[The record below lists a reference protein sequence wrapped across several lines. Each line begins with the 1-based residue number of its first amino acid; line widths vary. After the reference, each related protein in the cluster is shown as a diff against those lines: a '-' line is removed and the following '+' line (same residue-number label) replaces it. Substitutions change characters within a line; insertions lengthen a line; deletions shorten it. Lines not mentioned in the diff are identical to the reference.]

1 MTGYTTNDS
10 TLFRPPVE
18 LAAWAENHRHVLD
31 HIDSALHQSESPLTE
46 KQIWNLIART
56 YSREW
61 ADANAECQAAEQQ
74 IRILKSDDNMPLGLI
89 GAALAGDTIT
99 QVKNAQLIALTNFTI
114 IDEMLRM
121 DDNLQILLQS
131 LVQHQ
136 RTLEHSMGLTREVRA
151 INDSFDD
158 VAVAEKRTP
167 SSINGVFGKFA
178 RKVLGV
184 VQEPVIVAPA
194 LQKQSV

>member
-1 MTGYTTNDS
+1 MTGYTMNDS
-10 TLFRPPVE
+10 NLFRLPVE
-18 LAAWAENHRHVLD
+18 LAQWAENNRHVID
-31 HIDSALHQSESPLTE
+31 HIDNALHQSESPLTE

-61 ADANAECQAAEQQ
+61 ADANAQCQAAEQQ

-89 GAALAGDTIT
+89 GAALEGDTIT
-99 QVKNAQLIALTNFTI
+99 KVKNAQLAALTHFTI

-121 DDNLQILLQS
+121 DDDLQILLQS
-131 LVQHQ
+131 LVLHQ
-136 RTLEHSMGLTREVRA
+136 RTIEHSMGLTREVRA
-151 INDSFDD
+151 MNDSFDE
-158 VAVAEKRTP
+158 VADAVKPTP

-184 VQEPVIVAPA
+184 AKEPVAIIAP